1 MLGRLLTSAGIA
13 GAGYGMIRRGKS
25 LRNKA
30 SRMKEK
36 IAGAPAQAVA
46 AKRAD
51 LISRV
56 RQTTRGLH
64 GTTPEGARL
73 FSKHTKTGQARRAQ
87 AAAMIRSKRAGLPAG
102 QTHRSLQAA
111 RSRAIVHNVKG
122 LTQSI
127 VPSQNIA
134 KKTTAASTV
143 DKKSRQLNRY
153 HLAQFLKQA
162 RKGPTQGYYN
172 RAGETFDL
180 RKKRKFQGP
189 KI

>member
-13 GAGYGMIRRGKS
+13 GAGYGLIRKGKS
-25 LRNKA
+25 LRKKA
-30 SRMKEK
+30 AK
-36 IAGAPAQAVA
+36 IREDAAAAPAQIARNR
-46 AKRAD
+46 RAQ
-51 LISRV
+51 LIDRV
-56 RQTTRGLH
+56 RTTTRGIH
-64 GTTPEGARL
+64 GASADGARL

-87 AAAMIRSKRAGLPAG
+87 AAVMIRSKRAGLQGG

-111 RSRAIVHNVKG
+111 RSRAIVRNVQG
-122 LTQSI
+122 VTRSI
-127 VPSQNIA
+127 VPAQNIA
-134 KKTTAASTV
+134 KKGSASNPI
-143 DKKSRQLNRY
+143 DRKSRQLNRH

-162 RKGPTQGYYN
+162 RRGPTQGYYN